1 MPFDSGNAQETPRGT
16 TREHM
21 SDHAAVLFAND
32 AFYVAFATKDV
43 DAMKI
48 IWAQTM
54 PITCLHPGWE
64 LLTGRETVMDSW
76 DGILLND
83 NSPEIRCQDASASV
97 LGDTAYVVCTEVLK
111 DKGYLIA
118 TNIFI
123 REGNLWKMVHHQAGA
138 IQAPEEE
145 TELPPPPEPGSLI

>member
-1 MPFDSGNAQETPRGT
+1 
-16 TREHM
+16 M

-32 AFYVAFATKDV
+32 AFYVAFATQDLE
-43 DAMKI
+43 AMEHV
-48 IWAQTM
+48 WAQTV

-64 LLTGRETVMDSW
+64 LLTGREIVMESW
-76 DGILLND
+76 EGILSNA
-83 NSPEIRCQDASASV
+83 NSPEIRCQDASASI

-138 IQAPEEE
+138 IPAPEVE
-145 TELPPPPEPGSLI
+145 TEFPPPPKPGSLI